1 MISSAPYE
9 ASRSPASGETDV
21 RPIVAV
27 RQSNR
32 SVWLFGGLTTVAA
45 ILLFAALEARRK
57 GPDPAPVSNRLETIA
72 APDQVPELIVPEGA
86 APSTTAFQGAGAW
99 RLPYGQQP
107 GPLPV
112 NRPAFRQQ
120 TFPQI
125 RAQQSTA
132 GAGDTYRPTIPP
144 SALIVSGQPQF
155 GTPEPAPP
163 GAASATLARSQQG
176 ASSRI
181 IAGRLA
187 NPATTVPRGTLI
199 SAVLETALDSTRPG
213 QARALVTRN
222 VFGFDGTQILI
233 PRGARLYG
241 LYQSEVA
248 EGQNR
253 AQIQWTSLLRPDGV
267 TIALDSPAADPL
279 GRGGVKGRVNT
290 HFVQRL
296 GNALLRSTVDIGTAI
311 ATRRISS
318 PSVVVALPNTAQA
331 SSVVV
336 RDGSQITPTLT
347 VRQGARVSVFVQH
360 DLDFASDEATP

>member
-1 MISSAPYE
+1 MSSSAPHQGSPGPTAGE
-9 ASRSPASGETDV
+9 ADV

-27 RQSNR
+27 RQNNR
-32 SVWLFGGLTTVAA
+32 AVWLFGGFATVAA
-45 ILLFAALEARRK
+45 VLLFATLEARRR
-57 GPDPAPVSNRLETIA
+57 GEDQPPASNRLETIA
-72 APDQVPELIVPEGA
+72 APDQVPELIIPEGTQQS
-86 APSTTAFQGAGAW
+86 APGLQDSAGW
-99 RLPYGQQP
+99 RSPYAQQP
-107 GPLPV
+107 VVQPGFA
-112 NRPAFRQQ
+112 PAFRTQPIARNRSQ
-120 TFPQI
+120 P
-125 RAQQSTA
+125 SNA
-132 GAGDTYRPTIPP
+132 GAVEVYRPPGAP
-144 SALIVSGQPQF
+144 SALLVSGQAPF
-155 GTPEPAPP
+155 GTPEFAPAPDA
-163 GAASATLARSQQG
+163 GAGATPSQRG

-181 IAGRLA
+181 VAGRLA
-187 NPATTVPRGTLI
+187 NPAATIPRGTLI

-222 VFGFDGTQILI
+222 VFGFDGTQVLI

-241 LYQSEVA
+241 LYQSELA

-279 GRGGVKGRVNT
+279 GRGGVKGKVNT
-290 HFVQRL
+290 HFIQRL

-347 VRQGARVSVFVQH
+347 VRQGTRVSVFVQH
-360 DLDFASDEATP
+360 DLDFASVDAAP

>member
-1 MISSAPYE
+1 MTASAPYE
-9 ASRSPASGETDV
+9 ASRSPATGETDL

-27 RQSNR
+27 RQNNR
-32 SVWLFGGLTTVAA
+32 SVWLFGGLATVAA
-45 ILLFAALEARRK
+45 LFLFATLDARRRALDS
-57 GPDPAPVSNRLETIA
+57 PPASSRLETIV
-72 APDQVPELIVPEGA
+72 APEQVPELIVPEGMPQLEPA
-86 APSTTAFQGAGAW
+86 IQDSGGW
-99 RLPYGQQP
+99 RLPYAQQQP
-107 GPLPV
+107 PQPPVAPLFRPQPV
-112 NRPAFRQQ
+112 PRIRP
-120 TFPQI
+120 
-125 RAQQSTA
+125 QQSISGTS
-132 GAGDTYRPTIPP
+132 DTYRPTGTP

-155 GTPEPAPP
+155 GTPEPTPP
-163 GAASATLARSQQG
+163 GEAAAALARSQQG

-181 IAGRLA
+181 VADRLA

-248 EGQNR
+248 QGQNR

-290 HFVQRL
+290 HFIQRL

-311 ATRRISS
+311 ATRRISN

-347 VRQGARVSVFVQH
+347 VRQGTRVSVFVQH
-360 DLDFASDEATP
+360 DLDFASVEAAP